1 MRKSAQ
7 TFLRRAALTT
17 RAMRACRVAGSCRIA
32 PLRHDLHARG
42 RHTATRTT
50 ALAHLHAKSPTR
62 PPAMPCTVVPTG
74 TARRGDRLAPA
85 RTAPSCIGE
94 ASSAHRIGDAR
105 ASPTRVVPPCRAAP
119 APRRK
124 AGAGRRAGRRHRSP
138 PDATNTLRSRYA
150 RRRPHMVFAATH
162 AATQATR
169 VPGSPCREWRC
180 RRANAGELAEP
191 RPKRNRPHW
200 AAGSGIA
207 MGGRLSGRRPRA
219 VRRTRP
225 ATAVRSTA
233 RHRPLPAPGSSL
245 RRRRPR

>member
-1 MRKSAQ
+1 MRAASPGGAASRHRN
-7 TFLRRAALTT
+7 TTCTHVADTPRRARL
-17 RAMRACRVAGSCRIA
+17 
-32 PLRHDLHARG
+32 P
-42 RHTATRTT
+42 
-50 ALAHLHAKSPTR
+50 SPTS
-62 PPAMPCTVVPTG
+62 MPSRQRVLGRCRCTVVSTE

-85 RTAPSCIGE
+85 RTAPPCIGD
-94 ASSAHRIGDAR
+94 ASSAHRIADAR
-105 ASPTRVVPPCRAAP
+105 ASPTHVVPPRRAAP

-124 AGAGRRAGRRHRSP
+124 TGAGRRAGRRHRSP

-180 RRANAGELAEP
+180 RRANAGEFAEP

>member
-1 MRKSAQ
+1 MRAASPGRAASRHCD
-7 TFLRRAALTT
+7 TTCTHVADTPRRARL
-17 RAMRACRVAGSCRIA
+17 
-32 PLRHDLHARG
+32 P
-42 RHTATRTT
+42 
-50 ALAHLHAKSPTR
+50 SPTS
-62 PPAMPCTVVPTG
+62 MPSRQRVLGRCRCTVVSTG

-85 RTAPSCIGE
+85 RTAPPCIGD
-94 ASSAHRIGDAR
+94 ASSAHRIADAP
-105 ASPTRVVPPCRAAP
+105 ASPTHVASPCHAAP

-124 AGAGRRAGRRHRSP
+124 TGADRRADRRHRSP
-138 PDATNTLRSRYA
+138 PDATDTLRSRCA
-150 RRRPHMVFAATH
+150 RRRPHMVF

>member
-1 MRKSAQ
+1 MRAASPGGATSGHRDTTCTHVADTPRRARLPSPTSMPSRQ
-7 TFLRRAALTT
+7 RVLRR
-17 RAMRACRVAGSCRIA
+17 CR
-32 PLRHDLHARG
+32 
-42 RHTATRTT
+42 
-50 ALAHLHAKSPTR
+50 
-62 PPAMPCTVVPTG
+62 CTVVSTG

-85 RTAPSCIGE
+85 RTAPSCIGD
-94 ASSAHRIGDAR
+94 ASSAHRIADAR

-124 AGAGRRAGRRHRSP
+124 TGADRRADRRHRSP
-138 PDATNTLRSRYA
+138 PDATDTLRSRCT
-150 RRRPHMVFAATH
+150 RQRPHMVFAATH
-162 AATQATR
+162 AAPPATR
-169 VPGSPCREWRC
+169 VPGSPYTEWRC
-180 RRANAGELAEP
+180 RRGRWRLRRAA
-191 RPKRNRPHW
+191 PKKNRPHW

-219 VRRTRP
+219 VPRTRP

>member
-1 MRKSAQ
+1 MRAASPGRAASRHCD
-7 TFLRRAALTT
+7 TTCTHVADTPRRARL
-17 RAMRACRVAGSCRIA
+17 
-32 PLRHDLHARG
+32 P
-42 RHTATRTT
+42 
-50 ALAHLHAKSPTR
+50 SPTF
-62 PPAMPCTVVPTG
+62 MPSRQRVLGRCRCTVVSTG

-85 RTAPSCIGE
+85 RTAPPCIGD
-94 ASSAHRIGDAR
+94 ASSAHRIADAP
-105 ASPTRVVPPCRAAP
+105 ASPTHVASPCHAAP

-124 AGAGRRAGRRHRSP
+124 TGADRRADRRHRSP
-138 PDATNTLRSRYA
+138 PDATDTLRSRCA
-150 RRRPHMVFAATH
+150 RRRAHMVF

-180 RRANAGELAEP
+180 PRANAGELAEP

>member
-1 MRKSAQ
+1 MRAASPGGAASRHRD
-7 TFLRRAALTT
+7 TTCTHVADTPRRARL
-17 RAMRACRVAGSCRIA
+17 
-32 PLRHDLHARG
+32 P
-42 RHTATRTT
+42 
-50 ALAHLHAKSPTR
+50 SPTS
-62 PPAMPCTVVPTG
+62 MPSRQRVLGRCRCTVVSTE

-180 RRANAGELAEP
+180 RRANAGEFAEP

>member
-1 MRKSAQ
+1 MRAASPGRAASRHCD
-7 TFLRRAALTT
+7 TTCTHVADTPRRARL
-17 RAMRACRVAGSCRIA
+17 
-32 PLRHDLHARG
+32 P
-42 RHTATRTT
+42 
-50 ALAHLHAKSPTR
+50 SPTS
-62 PPAMPCTVVPTG
+62 MPSRQRVLGRCRCTVVSTG

-85 RTAPSCIGE
+85 RTAPPCIGD
-94 ASSAHRIGDAR
+94 ASSAHCIADAP
-105 ASPTRVVPPCRAAP
+105 ASPTRVVPPCRTAP

-124 AGAGRRAGRRHRSP
+124 TGADRRADRRHRSP
-138 PDATNTLRSRYA
+138 PDATDTLRSRCA
-150 RRRPHMVFAATH
+150 RRRPHMVFAATP
-162 AATQATR
+162 ATR
-169 VPGSPCREWRC
+169 VPGSPYTEWRC
-180 RRANAGELAEP
+180 RRANAGDRAEP